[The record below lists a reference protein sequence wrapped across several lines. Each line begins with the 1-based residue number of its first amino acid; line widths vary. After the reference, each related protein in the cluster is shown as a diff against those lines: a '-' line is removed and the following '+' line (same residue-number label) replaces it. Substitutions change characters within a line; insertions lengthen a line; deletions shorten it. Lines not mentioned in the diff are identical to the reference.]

1 MFQICFPT
9 FKLGLIVLNFDRE
22 HRYLGI
28 FQKIPDCFGS
38 FRNSSVCFG
47 CFDIGSKHRNKPKKI
62 CFGFTKQTETNAKQI
77 LFRFVSVRTETFF
90 FSFRGHPSCT
100 YCCIF
105 SIGTREGW
113 LLLTVETEANGEFR
127 KYILYERDPSMVGS
141 LGSPNRYKRFLFFL
155 GCYCR
160 PTYKIFFYSSK
171 TISLHLSPSPSKL
184 ARQSCSVASPLIC
197 VSDVPPC
204 SLNRKRRDL
213 NVSIRT
219 SSGIL
224 ARYS

>member
-1 MFQICFPT
+1 MILFHDDCSPFRSSAWFSIGTSAHSFSFSAHETKYRCSINCYQLLYTKSFPCN
-9 FKLGLIVLNFDRE
+9 G
-22 HRYLGI
+22 
-28 FQKIPDCFGS
+28 IPDSLPYIASISCFRRSLHYGHYWA
-38 FRNSSVCFG
+38 FY
-47 CFDIGSKHRNKPKKI
+47 
-62 CFGFTKQTETNAKQI
+62 TTTNCI
-77 LFRFVSVRTETFF
+77 RSLC
-90 FSFRGHPSCT
+90 CT

-105 SIGTREGW
+105 SRGTREGW

-160 PTYKIFFYSSK
+160 PTCKIFFSSSK

-197 VSDVPPC
+197 VSDAPPC
-204 SLNRKRRDL
+204 SMNRKRRDL
-213 NVSIRT
+213 NVSKRT
-219 SSGIL
+219 ASGIL